1 MLRALPL
8 VHQRLRGL
16 NAGLCATVHDELLV
30 EAAEAD
36 TDTVRQILEETM
48 IEAFAVTFPGA
59 PVTKVVKVK
68 TGANWAAAK

>member
-1 MLRALPL
+1 
-8 VHQRLRGL
+8 
-16 NAGLCATVHDELLV
+16 
-30 EAAEAD
+30 
-36 TDTVRQILEETM
+36 M